1 MSTAADLLKNAKPT
15 GHRLIS
21 LYCRPANNLGA
32 TTFTTSID
40 VGTFLN
46 QSLVGNDPAAGAVTQ
61 RPLSV
66 AHATSMAAFNLSA
79 LINSTASTYEA
90 KHGELP
96 QEVVEIFD
104 HVSRKSYYAWAPLV
118 GSVRFSLSQVH
129 ATVNDVSGEW
139 MLQLRPDQLIWVV
152 DGQHRRK
159 GLEYTRDWLT
169 KMTTERKYPTL
180 KAAFPAAKKQVGDQA
195 LVFWQMALE
204 EFTCS
209 FSITAELHFGMT
221 LDQERQLFYFLN
233 DLSRAVP
240 SAVSQAFD
248 QDNAINTF
256 THELIKDFIPM
267 GLVSEKGQVDWEDPA
282 WIRRDSLN
290 AINAKLILNHGNIE
304 NARASVVGPRLDEA
318 RDFWKTVLGLSGILD
333 RKASLAA
340 QPAMLKAIA
349 KCYYDLR
356 WARGSGR
363 KGLAPDIA
371 ATFLAALPSVD
382 FSLNNFTWRGVAGKS
397 TGILH
402 ADGSFRF
409 APTHNEIVPY
419 LAAELRKATNTL

>member
-66 AHATSMAAFNLSA
+66 SHATSMAAFNLSA
-79 LINSTASTYEA
+79 LINATVKEFESKY
-90 KHGELP
+90 GDVP
-96 QEVVEIFD
+96 QEVVEVFD

-118 GSVRFSLSQVH
+118 GSVRFALSEVE
-129 ATVNDVSGEW
+129 ASKNDKTGEW
-139 MLQLRPDQLIWVV
+139 TLQLRPDQLIWVV

-169 KMTTERKYPTL
+169 KMTTERKYPRL
-180 KAAFPAAKKQVGDQA
+180 KEAFPQGMKTVGDAA
-195 LVFWQMALE
+195 LVFWQLALE
-204 EFTCS
+204 EFTSS

-233 DLSRAVP
+233 DLSRSVP
-240 SAVSQAFD
+240 SAVAQAFD
-248 QDNAINTF
+248 KDNAINVF
-256 THELIKDFIPM
+256 THELIADFIPM

-282 WIRRDSLN
+282 WIRRDSIN
-290 AINAKLILNHGNIE
+290 GINAKLILNHGNID
-304 NARASVVGPRLDEA
+304 NAKSSVVGPRLEDA
-318 RDFWKTVLGLSGILD
+318 RAFWKAVLSLPNITD

-349 KCYYDLR
+349 KCYYDLK

-363 KGLAPDIA
+363 KALPADIA
-371 ATFLAALPSVD
+371 EKFLAALATVN
-382 FSLNNFTWRGVAGKS
+382 FSHSNLEWRGSVGKP
-397 TGILH
+397 TGVLH

-409 APTHNEIVPY
+409 SPTHNEIVPV
-419 LAAELRKATNTL
+419 LASTLRGATATL

>member
-1 MSTAADLLKNAKPT
+1 MTKHLFAASLLLLSLAACGDDDKKAAIETGADVADTGSGEDTAGSADT
-15 GHRLIS
+15 G
-21 LYCRPANNLGA
+21 
-32 TTFTTSID
+32 TTEDTAGSADTGTEDTTDLD
-40 VGTFLN
+40 VGLN
-46 QSLVGNDPAAGAVTQ
+46 CDPFE
-61 RPLSV
+61 RPLRGQCRSV
-66 AHATSMAAFNLSA
+66 YTRICYSQADC
-79 LINSTASTYEA
+79 TAEETCTFEGRDTPETGGLCIRNAIPDLVCPGSPSCA
-90 KHGELP
+90 ELP
-96 QEVVEIFD
+96 D
-104 HVSRKSYYAWAPLV
+104 A
-118 GSVRFSLSQVH
+118 
-129 ATVNDVSGEW
+129 
-139 MLQLRPDQLIWVV
+139 
-152 DGQHRRK
+152 
-159 GLEYTRDWLT
+159 
-169 KMTTERKYPTL
+169 TL
-180 KAAFPAAKKQVGDQA
+180 KAAFPSGNKQVGDKA

-304 NARASVVGPRLDEA
+304 NAKSSVVAPRLEDA
-318 RDFWKTVLGLSGILD
+318 RAFWTAILALPGITD
-333 RKASLAA
+333 RKTSLAA

-349 KCYYDLR
+349 KCFYDLK

-363 KGLAPDIA
+363 KALPEDIA
-371 ATFLAALPSVD
+371 EKFLAALPTVD
-382 FSLNNFTWRGVAGKS
+382 FSVKNLVWRGGAKT
-397 TGILH
+397 TGIAH
-402 ADGSFRF
+402 TDGSFRF
-409 APTHNEIVPY
+409 SPTHNEIVPL
-419 LAAELRKATNTL
+419 LAAELRRATNTL

>member
-66 AHATSMAAFNLSA
+66 GHATSMAAFNLSA
-79 LINSTASTYEA
+79 LINTVCKKYED
-90 KHGELP
+90 KNGPVP
-96 QEVVEIFD
+96 QEIVEVFD

-118 GSVRFSLSQVH
+118 GSVRFPLSQVN
-129 ATVNDVSGEW
+129 ASVNETSGEW

-180 KAAFPAAKKQVGDQA
+180 KAAFPAGMKHVSDQA
-195 LVFWQMALE
+195 LLFWQLALE

-233 DLSRAVP
+233 DLSRSVP
-240 SAVSQAFD
+240 SAVAQAFD
-248 QDNAINTF
+248 QDNAINVF
-256 THELIKDFIPM
+256 THELIKDYIPM
-267 GLVSEKGQVDWEDPA
+267 GLVSEKGQVDWEDPV
-282 WIRRDSLN
+282 WIRRDSIN
-290 AINAKLILNHGNIE
+290 AINAKLILNHGNID
-304 NARASVVGPRLDEA
+304 NAKSAVVGPRLDDA
-318 RDFWKTVLGLSGILD
+318 RLFWKTVLGLPGILD

-349 KCYYDLR
+349 KCFYDLK

-363 KGLAPDIA
+363 KALPADIA
-371 ATFLAALPSVD
+371 ETFLAALPSVD
-382 FSLNNFTWRGVAGKS
+382 FSHSNLVWRGVAGKA

-402 ADGSFRF
+402 ADGSYRF

-419 LAAELRKATNTL
+419 LAAELRKLTKTI